1 MSWMGLR
8 WLPGVVF
15 QVSHPWTKV
24 SQESLSRLGWESI
37 SSKTRPAGLEDPFPR
52 AARGN
57 SEMSW
62 MGLPFPRAA
71 RGNSEMSWMGLP
83 FPRAARGNSEM
94 SWMGLPFPRAARG
107 NSEMSWMGLV
117 FCRSAL
123 SLSDYTPS

>member
-8 WLPGVVF
+8 WLPGLVF
-15 QVSHPWTKV
+15 QVSPPWPKV
-24 SQESLSRLGWESI
+24 SQESLFRRGWESI
-37 SSKTRPAGLEDPFPR
+37 WSKTRPAGLEDPFPL
-52 AARGN
+52 AARRN

-71 RGNSEMSWMGLP
+71 Q
-83 FPRAARGNSEM
+83 
-94 SWMGLPFPRAARG
+94 G